1 MKFRSD
7 KTGAVGTAEII
18 GLGIALLMTIII
30 VPIALNE
37 IGGMNNENWGDNRD
51 TLLVILGTVI
61 PVVVILG
68 LAQRFLG

>member
-1 MKFRSD
+1 MKFRED
-7 KTGAVGTAEII
+7 TRGAVSTQEII

-37 IGGMNNENWGDNRD
+37 IGGMNNENWGDNKD
-51 TLLVILGTVI
+51 TLLVVMGTVI